1 MKKQRRTNNDGFTLI
16 EMLVVLLVIAV
27 LILLFVPNLAK
38 QQSKIEARGNEAFTQ
53 VIKTQAELYR
63 MNEGDPVTYEKL
75 LAEHYLTTK
84 QVAKAKELGIDL
96 TQLDE

>member
-1 MKKQRRTNNDGFTLI
+1 MKRIKQVNNDGFTLI

-38 QQSKIEARGNEAFTQ
+38 QQSKITARGDEAFTQ

-75 LAEHYLTTK
+75 LAEHYLTNQ
-84 QVAKAKELGIDL
+84 QVDKAKELGIDL
-96 TQLDE
+96 AQLDD